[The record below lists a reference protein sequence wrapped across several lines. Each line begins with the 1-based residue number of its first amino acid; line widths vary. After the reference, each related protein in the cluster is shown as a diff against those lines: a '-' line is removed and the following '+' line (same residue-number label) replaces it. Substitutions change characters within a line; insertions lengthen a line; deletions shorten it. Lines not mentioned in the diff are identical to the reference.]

1 MMDTSSEE
9 CFLCFE
15 GKEKMFQVNSFNVA
29 LLSGQEW
36 LTDDLVA
43 CLFALLEKE
52 IQRVSF
58 LFLFSLF

>member
-1 MMDTSSEE
+1 MDTSSKE

-15 GKEKMFQVNSFNVA
+15 GKERLFQVFKSFDVT

-52 IQRVSF
+52 VQRVSF